1 MKPKIV
7 IIDYGLG
14 NLLSVK
20 KAFEN
25 IGAEVEVTDNLKR
38 IVDADR
44 LVLPGVGAFPN
55 AMIEINNRG
64 LVEALKNYLV
74 KQRPLLG
81 ICLGMQLL
89 LDESEEFTLTKGLGL
104 IPGRVVM
111 IPVAGDLK
119 IPHVGWASLNVNNNL
134 DFSNTFINEGL
145 NPDSYMYFVH
155 SFMCVPTMHENLIA
169 TYSYGE
175 NEIPAIIGKDN
186 IFGCQFHPEKSGR
199 DGLLLLKSYLKS

>member
-38 IVDADR
+38 IIDADR

-64 LVEALKNYLV
+64 LAEALKNYLV

-104 IPGRVVM
+104 IPGQVVM
-111 IPVAGDLK
+111 IPVASDLK
-119 IPHVGWASLNVNNNL
+119 IPHVGWASLNVNKKL

-145 NPDSYMYFVH
+145 KSDSYMYFVH
-155 SFMCVPTMHENLIA
+155 SFMCVPTLDENLIA

-186 IFGCQFHPEKSGR
+186 IFGCQFHPEKSGK
-199 DGLLLLKSYLKS
+199 DGLLLLKSYLNS